1 MKKLFIAAIAVF
13 TFGTINAQ
21 EFKPAAGEVS
31 TEFGVTGGIMNT
43 SFNLANQNFGN
54 GPMFKFRYFKAEN
67 FAYRATIV
75 LANSTNTENPSA
87 DVQNTN
93 SNFGIG
99 LGFGFEKHFKGTDR
113 LSPYWGT
120 DAIIGFTSGSSE
132 SVNSALNVT
141 GKTSSSDFRIGARG
155 VFGADYYFTKKLYVG
170 VEAGLGIFY
179 VSEGDTTTSLT
190 GTPDVT
196 TKGGSNFNISP
207 ELVTGVRL
215 GFVF

>member
-1 MKKLFIAAIAVF
+1 MRKLFLAAFAVLS
-13 TFGTINAQ
+13 FGAINAQ

-54 GPMFKFRYFKAEN
+54 GPMFKFRYFKTEN
-67 FAYRATIV
+67 FAYRATVV
-75 LANSTNTENPSA
+75 LVNSSDTDNPA
-87 DVQNTN
+87 DDVQNKTN
-93 SNFGIG
+93 AFAIG

-113 LSPYWGT
+113 LSPYWGA
-120 DAIIGFTSGSSE
+120 DAIIGFGSNSNE
-132 SVNSALNVT
+132 SSNSTLNVNS
-141 GKTSSSDFRIGARG
+141 KTTSDAFRIGARG
-155 VFGADYYFTKKLYVG
+155 VFGADYYFTKKLYLG

-179 VSEGDTTTSLT
+179 VSEGDTKTTMT
-190 GTPDVT
+190 GSPDIT
-196 TKGGSNFNISP
+196 SKGGSNFNITP